1 MPNLLVLALTLL
13 VNLGHAAPAPGQALE
28 REGIVG
34 GQEASGSKWPWQVSL
49 RENTQYWKH
58 FCGGSLIHPQWV
70 LTAAHCVGPDIEDFR
85 DIRVQLREQHL
96 YYQDRLLPVSR
107 ILPHP
112 YYYTVENGAD
122 IALLE
127 LQDPVNI
134 SSHVQV
140 VTLPPASETFPPGT
154 PCWVTGWGDVDNGGR
169 LRRTP
174 GVQGEGHLA
183 AGGRGQLGQRLCS
196 AQPAGRLYPCHL
208 LLGLDLPV
216 CPQGLLSPVPRA
228 ATWISREASPLLSPH
243 HCFLS
248 RWCPSRPLP
257 RATSLHGPGSRRGHW
272 SSLKS
277 MESSC
282 GRHCF
287 CLGVSLRER
296 KGVQGTAGRSHCPR
310 GSSPRALGV
319 AVGVGPPQPLV

>member
-1 MPNLLVLALTLL
+1 MPNLLVLALALL

-49 RENTQYWKH
+49 RKNTEYWKH

-96 YYQDRLLPVSR
+96 YYRDQLLPVSR

-154 PCWVTGWGDVDNGGR
+154 PCWVTGWGDVDNG
-169 LRRTP
+169 
-174 GVQGEGHLA
+174 
-183 AGGRGQLGQRLCS
+183 AGGSWSSPGKEGPEPQCSPLRVPQLAGPGPEQAPSFAPVIIPLPPRHVMTGSLSAPALPADPSSPSPPSQSATSVSPEGSKSPHCGKQRL
-196 AQPAGRLYPCHL
+196 
-208 LLGLDLPV
+208 
-216 CPQGLLSPVPRA
+216 
-228 ATWISREASPLLSPH
+228 
-243 HCFLS
+243 
-248 RWCPSRPLP
+248 
-257 RATSLHGPGSRRGHW
+257 
-272 SSLKS
+272 
-277 MESSC
+277 
-282 GRHCF
+282 
-287 CLGVSLRER
+287 
-296 KGVQGTAGRSHCPR
+296 
-310 GSSPRALGV
+310 
-319 AVGVGPPQPLV
+319 